1 MFSKDEI
8 KIQLRA
14 GKPAEEI
21 AKAMETEI
29 NTALAE
35 YNAEQEAAKAKTK
48 EREADTYDLVDSM
61 MAYFHKHFSQKE
73 LTREERA
80 RAAEAII
87 SMGELLV
94 DLDNAFQKVKE
105 QSAATE
111 TKASDDD
118 IIAAWLNALS

>member
-48 EREADTYDLVDSM
+48 ERETDTYALVDSM
-61 MAYFHKHFSQKE
+61 MAYFHKHFNQKE
-73 LTREERA
+73 LTSEERA
-80 RAAEAII
+80 RAAEAIV
-87 SMGELLV
+87 SMGELMV
-94 DLDNAFQKVKE
+94 DLDNTIQKVKA
-105 QSAATE
+105 QSAASP
-111 TKASDDD
+111 KNSDDD
-118 IIAAWLNALS
+118 IIAAWLKALC

>member
-21 AKAMETEI
+21 AKAMATEI
-29 NTALAE
+29 NNALAE

-73 LTREERA
+73 LTSEERA

-87 SMGELLV
+87 AMGELLIN
-94 DLDNAFQKVKE
+94 LDNALQEAKE
-105 QSAATE
+105 QSAA
-111 TKASDDD
+111 KYKNNDDD
-118 IIAAWLNALS
+118 IIAAWLISLS

>member
-48 EREADTYDLVDSM
+48 ERETDTYALVDSM
-61 MAYFHKHFSQKE
+61 MAYFRKHFSQKE
-73 LTREERA
+73 LTSEERA

-87 SMGELLV
+87 SMGELMV
-94 DLDNAFQKVKE
+94 DLDNTIQKVKE
-105 QSAATE
+105 QSAASP
-111 TKASDDD
+111 KNSDDD
-118 IIAAWLNALS
+118 IIAAWLKALC

>member
-48 EREADTYDLVDSM
+48 ERETDTYALVDSM
-61 MAYFHKHFSQKE
+61 MAYFRKHFSQKE
-73 LTREERA
+73 LTSEERA

-87 SMGELLV
+87 SMGELMV
-94 DLDNAFQKVKE
+94 DLDNTIQKVKE
-105 QSAATE
+105 QSAASP
-111 TKASDDD
+111 KNSDDD
-118 IIAAWLNALS
+118 IIAAWLNALC

>member
-48 EREADTYDLVDSM
+48 EREADTYALVDSM
-61 MAYFHKHFSQKE
+61 MAYFRKHFSQKE
-73 LTREERA
+73 LTSEERA
-80 RAAEAII
+80 RAAEAIV
-87 SMGELLV
+87 SMGELMV
-94 DLDNAFQKVKE
+94 DLDNTIQKVKE
-105 QSAATE
+105 QSAANP
-111 TKASDDD
+111 KNSDDD
-118 IIAAWLNALS
+118 IIAAWLNALC

>member
-35 YNAEQEAAKAKTK
+35 YNAEQESAKAKTK
-48 EREADTYDLVDSM
+48 ERETDTYALVDSM
-61 MAYFHKHFSQKE
+61 MAYFHKHFGQKE
-73 LTREERA
+73 LTNEERA

-87 SMGELLV
+87 SMGELLIN
-94 DLDNAFQKVKE
+94 LDNAIQKAEEK
-105 QSAATE
+105 SAA
-111 TKASDDD
+111 KSKSSDDD
-118 IIAAWLNALS
+118 IIAAWLNALC